1 MDEATH
7 RDAIIKGGSKG
18 QPKVTYYQQKPEQKT
33 HLLISTVQ
41 ISLIYSLQCD
51 EFSDY

>member
-18 QPKVTYYQQKPEQKT
+18 QPKVTYCQKPEQKT